1 MNSLLICNSPAR
13 RGEGKETTPSV
24 SRSPREEGQGE
35 GERRMGQDV
44 KARLYV
50 TDDFRGGASVTLSE
64 PQAHYLKTVLRLE
77 PGAMV
82 ALFNGRDG
90 EWVAR
95 IAEFPKRTG
104 TVTIVKQRR
113 PQAAEPDLWLLFA
126 PLKRARIDFLVEK
139 ATELGVSHLYPVV
152 TRRTVAERVNL
163 ERLRAHAVEAAEQ
176 TERLSVPILAEPA
189 PLDHLIARWPAG
201 RRLLVCDESG
211 SAPPIAAA
219 LQEFRAEAWA
229 VLIGP
234 EGGFAET
241 ELDALRKLAFVSPV
255 SLGPRVLRADTAAVA
270 ALAVLQALAGDW
282 RTPRR
287 D

>member
-1 MNSLLICNSPAR
+1 MTHPI
-13 RGEGKETTPSV
+13 
-24 SRSPREEGQGE
+24 
-35 GERRMGQDV
+35 
-44 KARLYV
+44 KARLYR
-50 TDDFRGGASVTLSE
+50 TDGLVAGASILLTDA
-64 PQAHYLKTVLRLE
+64 QAHYLKTVLRLE
-77 PGAMV
+77 PGATL

-95 IAEFPKRTG
+95 IDGFAKRASTL
-104 TVTIVKQRR
+104 TVLERRR
-113 PQAAEPDLWLLFA
+113 PQEPDSDLWLLFA

-163 ERLRAHAVEAAEQ
+163 ERLRAHAIEAAEQ

-189 PLDHLIARWPAG
+189 PLDHIIARWPAG
-201 RRLLVCDESG
+201 RRLLLCDESG

-219 LQEFRAEAWA
+219 LGESRAESWA
-229 VLIGP
+229 VLVGP

-255 SLGPRVLRADTAAVA
+255 GLG
-270 ALAVLQALAGDW
+270 
-282 RTPRR
+282 
-287 D
+287 